1 MKLTLPTTTTLPPLF
16 DYCATR
22 FEDGV
27 KYSVCHNGTHPLNQ
41 GPNGVQLGDV
51 ARYNDDPRTWWA
63 TPDYG
68 DAAALRWYGP
78 FTSRVDASRFLL
90 GAKVERD
97 RPALATIRGDITPV
111 NDVYT
116 GRIRG

>member
-1 MKLTLPTTTTLPPLF
+1 VKLTLPTTTILPPLF

-22 FEDGV
+22 FDDGV
-27 KYSVCHNGTHPLNQ
+27 KYSVMHNGTHALN
-41 GPNGVQLGDV
+41 GGKRGVLVGDV
-51 ARYNDDPRTWWA
+51 ARYYDNPREWWA
-63 TPDYG
+63 TPDSG
-68 DAAALRWYGP
+68 DAVALRWYGP

-97 RPALATIRGDITPV
+97 RPALATFRGESIPV
-111 NDVYT
+111 NDAYK